1 MIFRTLVR
9 ACRKL
14 MLIEGSAA
22 SNATFTKLLVQHPEL
37 IPKRQIL
44 LEESQHFTHWP
55 VLVVG
60 WLVEDP

>member
-22 SNATFTKLLVQHPEL
+22 LNATFTTLLVQRPGF
-37 IPKRQIL
+37 IPRRKFL
-44 LEESQHFTHWP
+44 L
-55 VLVVG
+55 
-60 WLVEDP
+60 